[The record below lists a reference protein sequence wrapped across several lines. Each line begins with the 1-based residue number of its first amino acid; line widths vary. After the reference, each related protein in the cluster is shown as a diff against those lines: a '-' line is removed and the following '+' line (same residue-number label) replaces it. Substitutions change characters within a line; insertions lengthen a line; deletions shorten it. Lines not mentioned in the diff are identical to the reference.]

1 MKRLSGHMVARSQD
15 ATQQML
21 SAEELVE
28 SGVKRADNADQAIKR
43 IGENTTQAT
52 RSINEIAAAIN
63 QQGVASNNIA
73 VQVEKTAQMAEESS
87 AAAKNT
93 LESAQHL
100 DQLAKSQIA
109 TLAQYTL

>member
-1 MKRLSGHMVARSQD
+1 MVTHAQQ

-21 SAEELVE
+21 SADELVE
-28 SGVKRADNADQAIKR
+28 SGVLRADNADQAIKR
-43 IGENTTQAT
+43 IGKNTANAT
-52 RSINEIAAAIN
+52 HSINEIATAIN

-93 LESAQHL
+93 LKSAEHL
-100 DQLAKSQIA
+100 DKLAQSQMA
-109 TLAQYTL
+109 TLAQYTLG